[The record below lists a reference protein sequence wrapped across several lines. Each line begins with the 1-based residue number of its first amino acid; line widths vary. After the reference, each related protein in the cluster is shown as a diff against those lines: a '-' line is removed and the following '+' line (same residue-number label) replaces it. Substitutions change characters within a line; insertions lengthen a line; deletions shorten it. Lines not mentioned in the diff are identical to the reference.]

1 MSYRDILVEM
11 DGSATASVRAGLAA
25 DLAARFGSRL
35 VGVFAKARIPVPYF
49 PSEVSLGLT
58 ALEVKRIYDA
68 YDQAVSK
75 DAEAARTTFEPFAA
89 NAGVHSDWHELGGG
103 DMHDLVDCARRV
115 DLVVASPESGP
126 FLSTAELAISSGSPV
141 LIAPEAPG
149 PVPGKNVLVAWNG
162 SREAARALRASWP
175 FLLMAEQVH
184 VLVVSRGGLG
194 GPEGFLQRHFE
205 HHGVLP
211 NLIVDSG
218 DDASAGEIIRAQADT
233 LGADLVVMGFYGR
246 SRLQEVIL
254 GGASRELLKHCTIPL
269 LISH

>member
-1 MSYRDILVEM
+1 M
-11 DGSATASVRAGLAA
+11 
-25 DLAARFGSRL
+25 ARKFGSRL
-35 VGVFAKARIPVPYF
+35 IGVFAKARIPPPYL
-49 PSEVSLGLT
+49 PSESALGLT
-58 ALEVKRIYDA
+58 TAQVKRIYDA
-68 YDQAVSK
+68 YDQTVRTASET
-75 DAEAARTTFEPFAA
+75 ARAAFESVAA
-89 NAGVHSDWHELGGG
+89 DAGVQSDWHELDATGLE
-103 DMHDLVDCARRV
+103 DLIDCARRI
-115 DLVVASPESGP
+115 DLVVASAEGGP
-126 FLSTAELAISSGSPV
+126 FLSTAKLAISSGSPV
-141 LIAPEAPG
+141 LIAPEAPVSG
-149 PVPGKNVLVAWNG
+149 IGKHVLVAWNG